1 MRVVLQLA
9 PAVTELIQASSSTLV
24 HTAAGGAQQGT
35 MITMHGIT
43 IWATITVMS
52 SGIIIPGKTGFPFAV
67 LWTPPNLC
75 EMKNSIRK

>member
-1 MRVVLQLA
+1 
-9 PAVTELIQASSSTLV
+9 
-24 HTAAGGAQQGT
+24 
-35 MITMHGIT
+35 
-43 IWATITVMS
+43 MS